1 MIRIA
6 FLGSDSTHTEAFA
19 NRINGADAP
28 FASVARVTSIWGED
42 PEQTASKAKALG
54 IEKVAATPAEAL
66 QDVDFAMVIG
76 RFADGHA
83 APALSAIEAG
93 VPTFVDKPFTE
104 NAANARKLIEAARA
118 KGVALCSASPLRFT
132 PELVSV
138 RNAAKGKAT
147 YLASA
152 PAACTDLGP
161 DPRLNSA
168 FFYGIHALEMLLEL
182 AGHDITE
189 HQITFGPRFIHLHLD
204 MKSGNAG
211 SLTLVRDTPEFYS
224 IGRIDEA
231 GQQIETVELDGA
243 YYHAELDHL
252 LNGFLPGMS
261 SIALESSLAA
271 IELLEEIDN
280 RDTYRS

>member
-19 NRINGADAP
+19 NRINGTDAP

-42 PEQTASKAKALG
+42 PEQTAAKAKALG
-54 IEKVAATPAEAL
+54 IEKVA
-66 QDVDFAMVIG
+66 DFAMVIG
-76 RFADGHA
+76 RFADGHTQ
-83 APALSAIEAG
+83 PALEAIAAG

-104 NAANARKLIEAARA
+104 NAANARRLIEAARS
-118 KGVALCSASPLRFT
+118 KGVALCSSSPLRFT

-138 RNAAKGKAT
+138 RNGAKGKAT

-182 AGHDITE
+182 AGHDIAK

-204 MKSGNAG
+204 MESGGAG

-231 GQQIETVELDGA
+231 GQQIETVELDGG

-252 LNGFLPGMS
+252 LNAFVPGKS

-271 IELLEEIDN
+271 IELLEEIDT